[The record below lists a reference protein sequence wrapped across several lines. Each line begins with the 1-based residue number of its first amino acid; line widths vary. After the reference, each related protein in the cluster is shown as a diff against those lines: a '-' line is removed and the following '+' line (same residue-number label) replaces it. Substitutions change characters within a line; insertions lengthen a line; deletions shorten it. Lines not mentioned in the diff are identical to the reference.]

1 MKIIWIL
8 ILSQILLFTFWGC
21 ASELAA
27 ETEWNPGYDARTD
40 SAVDYW
46 GDRMELLNE
55 LKDILLA
62 QEGRFDVGYFD
73 MDNGTVT
80 VWPREDIQVELNT
93 ECVRKIMKELDIGIV
108 LVRPEAESFP
118 YLDGVELEVNVM
130 WPPDEITWHK
140 EPGRIISDTPL
151 TQICYKSTGAPG
163 PVFEGCPEWI
173 DLGGG
178 WYLMYGFYFNGPEDT
193 GTAPSP

>member
-1 MKIIWIL
+1 MKVIWIL
-8 ILSQILLFTFWGC
+8 IWSQILLFTFWGC

-27 ETEWNPGYDARTD
+27 ETGWNPGYDARAD
-40 SAVDYW
+40 AAVDYW
-46 GDRMELLNE
+46 GDRMELLDE

-62 QEGRFDVGYFD
+62 QEGLIGICCWDDGS
-73 MDNGTVT
+73 VT
-80 VWPREDIQVELNT
+80 VEPRDGIQAEMDM
-93 ECVRKIMKELDIGIV
+93 ERVRDIMKELDIGIV
-108 LVRPEAESFP
+108 LVRPESESFP
-118 YLDGVELEVNVM
+118 HLDGVELDINVM

-140 EPGRIISDTPL
+140 EQGLIISDTPM

-178 WYLMYGFYFNGPEDT
+178 WYLMYGSYLNGPEGA
-193 GTAPSP
+193 GTFRD